1 MISSLQWAVQLVI
14 KTKIDIDEGWQNTVC
29 HACMRGV
36 ASSSTHCGR
45 KHSRQVP
52 SEKTMSIVLY
62 VVLQLPLLLL
72 ANFNSS
78 WVITH

>member
-1 MISSLQWAVQLVI
+1 MSSSVSYIRLRY
-14 KTKIDIDEGWQNTVC
+14 DGWQKTVC

-45 KHSRQVP
+45 KLTQQVL
-52 SEKTMSIVLY
+52 SEKTTSIVLY
-62 VVLQLPLLLL
+62 AVLQLPLLLL

-78 WVITH
+78 CVITH

>member
-1 MISSLQWAVQLVI
+1 MRACVWFHQHTAEENLDRCRQK
-14 KTKIDIDEGWQNTVC
+14 KTT
-29 HACMRGV
+29 
-36 ASSSTHCGR
+36 
-45 KHSRQVP
+45 
-52 SEKTMSIVLY
+52 SIVLY

>member
-1 MISSLQWAVQLVI
+1 
-14 KTKIDIDEGWQNTVC
+14 
-29 HACMRGV
+29 
-36 ASSSTHCGR
+36 
-45 KHSRQVP
+45 
-52 SEKTMSIVLY
+52 MSIVLY